1 MLSAKVS
8 NSPGENLTLA
18 CWMGDDC
25 VSNIVFSLEPSSW
38 SSVYLNSLP
47 KWRLHERISQATRD
61 SSFKFLSRR
70 EMCWVGAAQS
80 NCRIQTLTKKKIE
93 A

>member
-8 NSPGENLTLA
+8 SSPGENLTLA
-18 CWMGDDC
+18 CRMGDDC

-47 KWRLHERISQATRD
+47 KRRLHERISQATKD
-61 SSFKFLSRR
+61 SNIKFLSGL
-70 EMCWVGAAQS
+70 EMCWIGVEQRY
-80 NCRIQTLTKKKIE
+80 CKIETYLKKKIE